1 VPRVSRVAEKEIHLT
16 CAPSP
21 FREETV
27 NFDLA
32 DRPPAGFPT
41 IRAHTH
47 LNEGGTHDGV
57 AESHEKKVSMTVQDM
72 PPLFERG
79 SGTAKTMG
87 GSDMTKFVQICA
99 SQNDLFALDAEGDI
113 YQYHFNIKA
122 WVKLIANRESEE
134 GIPSGGTWPQ
144 SARPHNGEGR
154 IGEDKGHGV
163 LGATPD

>member
-1 VPRVSRVAEKEIHLT
+1 MYLVVDLGRLTSR
-16 CAPSP
+16 
-21 FREETV
+21 
-27 NFDLA
+27 
-32 DRPPAGFPT
+32 
-41 IRAHTH
+41 
-47 LNEGGTHDGV
+47 
-57 AESHEKKVSMTVQDM
+57 Q
-72 PPLFERG
+72 
-79 SGTAKTMG
+79 TMG
-87 GSDMTKFVQICA
+87 GSDMTKFIQICA

-134 GIPSGGTWPQ
+134 GIPSGRAWPQ